1 MCQYE
6 SNETLKNVPIT
17 EKAGMSVSDPVLNN
31 TIQGECYWLLIK
43 KIKNDFNEIGDQFV
57 AQGRLKL
64 FF

>member
-1 MCQYE
+1 M
-6 SNETLKNVPIT
+6 KNVPIT